1 MHEEVIEVAF
11 LGSDILLSRK
21 PSQTLLVDEYSQR
34 FNTVDQCVYSQVK
47 LQIIDQVRLMQVS
60 LSYDRVRTLKI
71 NVLKASN
78 QVNSSALAHVD
89 RLDNEGLIVFL
100 AELVF

>member
-1 MHEEVIEVAF
+1 
-11 LGSDILLSRK
+11 
-21 PSQTLLVDEYSQR
+21 
-34 FNTVDQCVYSQVK
+34 
-47 LQIIDQVRLMQVS
+47 MQVS
-60 LSYDRVRTLKI
+60 LSYDRVWTLKI